1 MRVSRAVFRLA
12 VAEPENAMIL
22 VGTVPCLYTRFE
34 IKAFVSLMTLYS
46 LAFSSYS
53 ITIVST
59 SPDWAQQSRQSRIV
73 PIGLYTHATRRE
85 LYTVGVLIRAGALIL
100 SQLPWVRA
108 FPDQF
113 LQVRRRLARLR
124 AEVETKPGLSSIVDR
139 RLHHTSDIFAAHDGR
154 LRRCE

>member
-1 MRVSRAVFRLA
+1 MRVSRAVYFRLA
-12 VAEPENAMIL
+12 VAENAMIL

-53 ITIVST
+53 ITNRSDRTVHPRAANCILG
-59 SPDWAQQSRQSRIV
+59 
-73 PIGLYTHATRRE
+73 GLK
-85 LYTVGVLIRAGALIL
+85 IRAGALIL